1 MGSGDVHP
9 LRAWREAQQP
19 RMTLD
24 AAAAGVGTVRQT
36 WYDWETGRRIP
47 DRTYMP
53 RIYGF
58 TQGVVRPD
66 HFYEL
71 PPIGQMALPF
81 ETGPA
86 PLLDLA
92 NGEND
97 EPQLQAAA

>member
-1 MGSGDVHP
+1 
-9 LRAWREAQQP
+9 
-19 RMTLD
+19 MTLD

-58 TQGVVRPD
+58 TKGVVRPD

-81 ETGPA
+81 ETA
-86 PLLDLA
+86 TPLLDLA
-92 NGEND
+92 EAEND
-97 EPQLQAAA
+97 EPQLKAAA